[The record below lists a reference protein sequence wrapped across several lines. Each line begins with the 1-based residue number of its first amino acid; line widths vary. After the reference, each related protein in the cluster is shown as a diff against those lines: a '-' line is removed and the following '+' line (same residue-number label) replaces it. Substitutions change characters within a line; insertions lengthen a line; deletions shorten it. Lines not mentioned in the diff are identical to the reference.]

1 MDFLFQLNVVSFQ
14 IYVVRPKC
22 SPDLTENIENVLL
35 NSVKSLKNFFLIV
48 KITPFKII
56 YFGPF

>member
-35 NSVKSLKNFFLIV
+35 NSVNSLKNFF
-48 KITPFKII
+48 FNC
-56 YFGPF
+56 